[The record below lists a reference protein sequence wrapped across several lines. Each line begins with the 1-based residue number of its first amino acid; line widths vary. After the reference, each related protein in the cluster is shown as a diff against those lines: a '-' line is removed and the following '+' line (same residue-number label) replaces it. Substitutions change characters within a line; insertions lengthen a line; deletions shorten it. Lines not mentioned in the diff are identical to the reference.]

1 MTDNTVHYYNH
12 LLEVTQQALVRIRK
26 KIYSIGT
33 LRLCWV
39 ILTLTVLY
47 FLWGYNTGIIIG
59 TIIVGI
65 ACFLGMMRIHD
76 RFLPEKVFWKQRFPF
91 AKKSCN

>member
-39 ILTLTVLY
+39 ILTLIRSLFFMGIQY
-47 FLWGYNTGIIIG
+47 RNYYRYNYCRYSLFFRND
-59 TIIVGI
+59 
-65 ACFLGMMRIHD
+65 AY
-76 RFLPEKVFWKQRFPF
+76 P
-91 AKKSCN
+91 